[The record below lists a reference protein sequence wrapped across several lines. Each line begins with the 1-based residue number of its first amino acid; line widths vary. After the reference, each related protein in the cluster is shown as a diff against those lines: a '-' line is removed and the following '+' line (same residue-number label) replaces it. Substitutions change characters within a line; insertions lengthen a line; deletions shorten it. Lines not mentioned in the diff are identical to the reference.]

1 MLELE
6 KIREER
12 YNAIA
17 ERVGGSVGKE
27 TVEALREFY
36 EIFDRSMIDW
46 FAGLYDPKFGGWYY
60 SNGAKDLE
68 SVTYKGV
75 TYPLWPD
82 IESTEQ
88 SLRFINSSGLTSG
101 KKYQDVLP
109 ERMKT
114 DIARYLKG
122 LQDEGGFFYN
132 PQWGKEYT
140 DQKLSR
146 RARDLGA
153 CVGVLR
159 ALGYAPTYDT
169 PTGEKGDYKLFDGT
183 PAERKKMAVS
193 AEGKVTTAG
202 GIDVPENMRDKEAFL
217 AYLDTLDIK
226 TGAYSVGNTLT
237 AQKRQ
242 IIFRDEQL
250 KSEGVDY
257 SLMDILINWLNENQ
271 NAELGL
277 WHPEANYYAVNG
289 LMKISGVY
297 GAAGI
302 LLPNAEK
309 AANAA
314 IDAMN
319 TSQQAGAVTDVY
331 NTWFAAERVLRHIRT
346 YGGDE
351 GVATSERLLKNL
363 RERAPEALRAT
374 KEKLLPFK
382 KESGSFSYCLKASSA
397 RSQGCPVTHENMW
410 EGDVN
415 ATIICSSDILNYI
428 YESLGLSDI
437 KVPIFGEAEMKRYIE
452 IVEENYAKCK

>member
-1 MLELE
+1 MLE

-12 YNAIA
+12 YAAIA
-17 ERVGGSVGKE
+17 ERVGGNTGKRL
-27 TVEALREFY
+27 VEALRDFY
-36 EIFDRSMIDW
+36 EIFDEDMIDW
-46 FAGLYDPKFGGWYY
+46 FAGLYDPRFGGWYY
-60 SNGAKDLE
+60 SNGAKNLE
-68 SVTYKGV
+68 TVTYQGV

-88 SLRFINSSGLTSG
+88 ALRFIATSGLTAG
-101 KKYQDVLP
+101 KKYAEVLP
-109 ERMKT
+109 ERMKR
-114 DIARYLKG
+114 DIAKYLKG

-140 DQKLSR
+140 DKKLSR

-153 CVGVLR
+153 SVSVLK

-169 PTGEKGDYKLFDGT
+169 PTGEKGDYRLFDGT
-183 PAERKKMAVS
+183 TVKRKEMEVS
-193 AEGKVTTAG
+193 AEGKTASSG
-202 GIDVPENMRDKEAFL
+202 GIEIPDNMRDKESFL

-226 TGAYSVGNTLT
+226 NCAYPVGNTLT

-242 IIFRDEQL
+242 IMFRDEQL
-250 KSEGVDY
+250 KAEGADY
-257 SLMDILINWLNENQ
+257 SLMEILINWLNENQ
-271 NAELGL
+271 NPENGL
-277 WHPEANYYAVNG
+277 WNPESNYYGING

-297 GAAGI
+297 GAAGM

-319 TSQQAGAVTDVY
+319 TSEEAGAVTSVY

-346 YGGDE
+346 YGGDL
-351 GVATSERLLKNL
+351 GVESSAKLLEHL
-363 RERAPEALRAT
+363 RERAPEALLAT

-410 EGDVN
+410 EGDIN
-415 ATIICSSDILNYI
+415 ATIICSSDILSYVFA
-428 YESLGLSDI
+428 SLGLSDI
-437 KVPIFGEAEMKRYIE
+437 RVPIFGEKQMQRYIE
-452 IVEENYAKCK
+452 IVNNNYEKCK